1 MREAFDTNDVA
12 YRSRLSVRQFG
23 AAALAGLTDAEAHC
37 LSKVPDSHRGTI
49 LDIGVGAGRTTG
61 PLAALFRCYTG
72 IDYSPA
78 LIEQARKNFPEQH
91 FVAMDAR
98 QLGSQI
104 KYDCVMFSYNGIDY
118 VSYEDRIGLFNTLFR
133 VLNPGGFFI
142 YSTHNA
148 EYDRVPAYQQTL
160 LLPELFRPARSL
172 RGLFRR
178 IANFHRQSKD
188 QAGRYCVVND
198 PGLSFGLLT
207 TYVNIAVEIGALRA
221 MGFETVTTIGA
232 SRSAPGYSH
241 ADPWVYIAV
250 RKPGPAR

>member
-61 PLAALFRCYTG
+61 PLAARFRRYTG

-118 VSYEDRIGLFNTLFR
+118 VSYDDRIRLFNTFFR
-133 VLNPGGFFI
+133 TLNPGGYFI

-160 LLPELFRPARSL
+160 FLPELFRSAHSL

-178 IANFHRQSKD
+178 LANFRRQSQD
-188 QAGRYCVVND
+188 HAGRYCVVND

-207 TYVNIAVEIGALRA
+207 VYANIAVELKVLTAIGFEPVSA
-221 MGFETVTTIGA
+221 MGAFRTT
-232 SRSAPGYSH
+232 PGYSH
-241 ADPWVYIAV
+241 ADPWVYIAA
-250 RKPGPAR
+250 RKPELAR